1 MKRRLTSAL
10 VMLLAFALLIG
21 TTAITA
27 SAENTYT
34 AATGGTTTFSKYL
47 IVDSDAHIPNV
58 TFDFSIVPIT
68 TGKSATASTVAV
80 YAPAAAGVTGT
91 PTISDPAFTSD
102 TTTTP
107 TYDNVQTADNGKLN
121 LDTGKKY
128 AAKTVTVNFSGV
140 TFPEPGIYR
149 YVVTEAA
156 ATGAY
161 SHDTQNTGGTVL
173 TRYLDVYVT
182 DSNDGNGT
190 LAVSSY
196 VLHKNDGTVTANNT
210 SGSGDVQTAGAAVA
224 DKSASY
230 VNVYTTKDLAFSK
243 KVEGNQASRDKY
255 FKYTVTITGLTE
267 GDTYTVDLSNAVASI
282 SADPNEATTV
292 IDNAVTQPATLTV
305 AAGETSITQDFYL
318 QHGQSIKILGLPTT
332 ATYTVVEDEED
343 YKKTA
348 NNDLVAVPAQGTE
361 GQDGYVAPVLYDDQ
375 TTGTMTNDTYVG
387 FTNTRDGIVPTGVL
401 LTIAPFAIGLLL
413 FGALAVF
420 LIARKKRRT
429 EDE

>member
-68 TGKSATASTVAV
+68 TGKSATTSTVAV

-128 AAKTVTVNFSGV
+128 AAKTVTVDFSGV

-161 SHDTQNTGGTVL
+161 SHDTQNTGGTAL

-190 LAVSSY
+190 LTVSSY
-196 VLHKNDGTVTANNT
+196 VLHKEDGTVNANAT

-230 VNVYTTKDLAFSK
+230 VNEYATKDLAFSK

-255 FKYTVTITGLTE
+255 FKYTVTISGLTE

-282 SADPNEATTV
+282 SANPNNATTA
-292 IDNAVTQPATLTV
+292 ITSAVTQPATLTV
-305 AAGETSITQDFYL
+305 AANATSITQDFYL

-332 ATYTVVEDEED
+332 ATYTVVEAEED
-343 YKKTA
+343 YTKTA
-348 NNDLVAVPAQGTE
+348 TNDLVAVAAQGTQ
-361 GQDGYVAPVLYDDQ
+361 GDPNYVAAKIYDDNY
-375 TTGTMTNDTYVG
+375 TGTMNTDKYVG
-387 FTNTRDGIVPTGVL
+387 YTNTRNGIIPTGIIM
-401 LTIAPFAIGLLL
+401 TIAPFAIGICV
-413 FGALAVF
+413 FGAIIIF
-420 LIARKKRRT
+420 IICRRKRRNY
-429 EDE
+429 

>member
-27 SAENTYT
+27 SAETTYT

-128 AAKTVTVNFSGV
+128 AAKPVTVDFSGV

-161 SHDTQNTGGTVL
+161 SHDTQNTGGTAL

-190 LAVSSY
+190 LTVSSY
-196 VLHKNDGTVTANNT
+196 VLHKEDGTVNANAT

-230 VNVYTTKDLAFSK
+230 VNEYATKDLAFSK

-255 FKYTVTITGLTE
+255 FKYTVTINGLTE
-267 GDTYTVDLSNAVASI
+267 GDTYTVDLSNAVAFI
-282 SADPNEATTV
+282 SANPNNATTA
-292 IDNAVTQPATLTV
+292 ITSAVTQPATLTV
-305 AAGETSITQDFYL
+305 AANATSITQDFYL

-332 ATYTVVEDEED
+332 ATYTVVEAEED
-343 YKKTA
+343 YTKTA
-348 NNDLVAVPAQGTE
+348 TNDLVAVAAQGTQ
-361 GQDGYVAPVLYDDQ
+361 GDPDYVAAKIYDDNY
-375 TTGTMTNDTYVG
+375 TGTMNTDKYVG
-387 FTNTRDGIVPTGVL
+387 YTNTRNGIIPTGVIM
-401 LTIAPFAIGLLL
+401 TIAPFAIGICV
-413 FGALAVF
+413 FGAIIIF
-420 LIARKKRRT
+420 IICRRKRRNY
-429 EDE
+429 

>member
-128 AAKTVTVNFSGV
+128 AAKTVTVDFSGV

-161 SHDTQNTGGTVL
+161 SHDTQNTGGTAL

-190 LAVSSY
+190 LTVSSY
-196 VLHKNDGTVTANNT
+196 VLHKEDGTVNANAT

-230 VNVYTTKDLAFSK
+230 VNEYATKDLAFSK

-255 FKYTVTITGLTE
+255 FKYTVTISGLTE

-282 SADPNEATTV
+282 SANPNNATTA
-292 IDNAVTQPATLTV
+292 ITSAVTQPATLTV
-305 AAGETSITQDFYL
+305 AANATSITQDFYL

-332 ATYTVVEDEED
+332 ATYTVVEAEED
-343 YKKTA
+343 YTKTA
-348 NNDLVAVPAQGTE
+348 TNDLVAVAAQGTQ
-361 GQDGYVAPVLYDDQ
+361 GDPDYVAAKIYDDNY
-375 TTGTMTNDTYVG
+375 TGTMNTDKYVG
-387 FTNTRDGIVPTGVL
+387 YTNTRNGIIPTGVIM
-401 LTIAPFAIGLLL
+401 TIAPFAIGICV
-413 FGALAVF
+413 FGAIIIF
-420 LIARKKRRT
+420 IICRRKRRNY
-429 EDE
+429 

>member
-21 TTAITA
+21 TTAISA
-27 SAENTYT
+27 SAETTYT

-161 SHDTQNTGGTVL
+161 SHDTQNTGGTAL

-190 LAVSSY
+190 LTVSSY
-196 VLHKNDGTVTANNT
+196 VLHKEDGTVNANAT

-230 VNVYTTKDLAFSK
+230 VNEYATKDLAFSK

-255 FKYTVTITGLTE
+255 FKYTVTISGLTE

-282 SADPNEATTV
+282 SANPNNATTA
-292 IDNAVTQPATLTV
+292 ITSAVTQPATLTV
-305 AAGETSITQDFYL
+305 AANATSITQDFYL

-332 ATYTVVEDEED
+332 ATYTVVEAEED
-343 YKKTA
+343 YTKTA
-348 NNDLVAVPAQGTE
+348 TNDLVAVAAQGTQ
-361 GQDGYVAPVLYDDQ
+361 GDPDYVAAKIYDDNY
-375 TTGTMTNDTYVG
+375 TGTMNTDKYVG
-387 FTNTRDGIVPTGVL
+387 YTNTRDGIIPTGVL
-401 LTIAPFAIGLLL
+401 LTIAPFAIGILL
-413 FGALAVF
+413 FGALIIF
-420 LIARKKRRT
+420 IIAKRRRNNY
-429 EDE
+429 

>member
-161 SHDTQNTGGTVL
+161 SHDTQNTGGTAL

-190 LAVSSY
+190 LTVSSY
-196 VLHKNDGTVTANNT
+196 VLHKEDGTVNANAT

-230 VNVYTTKDLAFSK
+230 VNEYATKDLAFSK

-255 FKYTVTITGLTE
+255 FKYTVTISGLTE

-282 SADPNEATTV
+282 SANPNNATTA
-292 IDNAVTQPATLTV
+292 ITSAVTQPATLTV
-305 AAGETSITQDFYL
+305 AANATSITQDFYL

-332 ATYTVVEDEED
+332 ATYTVVEAEED
-343 YKKTA
+343 YTKAAT
-348 NNDLVAVPAQGTE
+348 NDLVAVAAQGTQ
-361 GQDGYVAPVLYDDQ
+361 GDPDYVAAKIYDDNY
-375 TTGTMTNDTYVG
+375 TGTMNTDKYVG
-387 FTNTRDGIVPTGVL
+387 YTNTRTGIIPTGVIM
-401 LTIAPFAIGLLL
+401 TIAPFAIGICV
-413 FGALAVF
+413 FGAIIIF
-420 LIARKKRRT
+420 IICRRKRRNY
-429 EDE
+429 

>member
-161 SHDTQNTGGTVL
+161 SHDTQNTGGTAL

-190 LAVSSY
+190 LTVSSY
-196 VLHKNDGTVTANNT
+196 VLHKEDGTVNANAT

-230 VNVYTTKDLAFSK
+230 VNEYATKDLAFSK

-255 FKYTVTITGLTE
+255 FKYTVTISGLTE

-282 SADPNEATTV
+282 SANPNNATTA
-292 IDNAVTQPATLTV
+292 ITSAVTQPATLTV
-305 AAGETSITQDFYL
+305 AANATSITQDFYL

-332 ATYTVVEDEED
+332 ATYTVVEAEED
-343 YKKTA
+343 YTKTTT
-348 NNDLVAVPAQGTE
+348 NDLVAVAAQGTQ
-361 GQDGYVAPVLYDDQ
+361 GDSDYVAAKIYDDNY
-375 TTGTMTNDTYVG
+375 TGTMNTDKYVG
-387 FTNTRDGIVPTGVL
+387 YTNTRNGIIPTGVIM
-401 LTIAPFAIGLLL
+401 TIAPFAIGICV
-413 FGALAVF
+413 FGAIIIF
-420 LIARKKRRT
+420 IICRRKRRNY
-429 EDE
+429 

>member
-161 SHDTQNTGGTVL
+161 SHDTQNTGGTAL

-190 LAVSSY
+190 LTVSSY
-196 VLHKNDGTVTANNT
+196 VLHKEDGTVNANAT

-230 VNVYTTKDLAFSK
+230 VNEYATKDLAFSK

-255 FKYTVTITGLTE
+255 FKYTVTISGLTE

-282 SADPNEATTV
+282 SANPNNATTA
-292 IDNAVTQPATLTV
+292 ITSAVTQPATLTV
-305 AAGETSITQDFYL
+305 AANATSITQDFYL

-332 ATYTVVEDEED
+332 ATYTVVEAEED
-343 YKKTA
+343 YTKAAT
-348 NNDLVAVPAQGTE
+348 NDLVAVAAQGTQ
-361 GQDGYVAPVLYDDQ
+361 GDPDYVAAKIYDDNY
-375 TTGTMTNDTYVG
+375 TGTMNTDKYVG
-387 FTNTRDGIVPTGVL
+387 YTNTRNGIIPTGVIM
-401 LTIAPFAIGLLL
+401 TIAPFAIGICV
-413 FGALAVF
+413 FGAIIIF
-420 LIARKKRRT
+420 IICRRKRRNY
-429 EDE
+429 

>member
-21 TTAITA
+21 TTAISA

-47 IVDSDAHIPNV
+47 IVDSDAHVPNV

-128 AAKTVTVNFSGV
+128 AAKTVTVDFSGV

-161 SHDTQNTGGTVL
+161 SHDTQNTGGTAL

-190 LAVSSY
+190 LTVSSY
-196 VLHKNDGTVTANNT
+196 VLHKEDGTVNANAT

-230 VNVYTTKDLAFSK
+230 VNEYATKDLAFSK

-255 FKYTVTITGLTE
+255 FKYTVTISGLTE

-282 SADPNEATTV
+282 SANPNNATTA
-292 IDNAVTQPATLTV
+292 ITSAVTQPATLTV
-305 AAGETSITQDFYL
+305 AANATSITQDFYL

-332 ATYTVVEDEED
+332 ATYTVVEAEED
-343 YKKTA
+343 YTKTA
-348 NNDLVAVPAQGTE
+348 TNDLVAVAAQGTQ
-361 GQDGYVAPVLYDDQ
+361 GDPDYVAAKIYDDNY
-375 TTGTMTNDTYVG
+375 TGTMNTDKYVG
-387 FTNTRDGIVPTGVL
+387 YTNTRNGIIPTGVIM
-401 LTIAPFAIGLLL
+401 TIAPFAIGICV
-413 FGALAVF
+413 FGAIIIF
-420 LIARKKRRT
+420 IICRRKRRNY
-429 EDE
+429 